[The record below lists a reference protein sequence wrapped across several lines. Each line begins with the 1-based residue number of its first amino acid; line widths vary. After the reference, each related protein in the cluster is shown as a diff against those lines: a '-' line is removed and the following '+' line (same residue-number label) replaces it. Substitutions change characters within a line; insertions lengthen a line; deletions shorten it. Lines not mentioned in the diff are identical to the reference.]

1 MFLYLCMFLIDF
13 CMYVQY
19 VYTFVI
25 LQIFDL
31 MEARPMYTVHAHSVS
46 VLHASIHV
54 LCTYVCVFVHV
65 G

>member
-1 MFLYLCMFLIDF
+1 MFVYVFDRLLY
-13 CMYVQY
+13 VRTY

-54 LCTYVCVFVHV
+54 PVYLCMRLCACRL